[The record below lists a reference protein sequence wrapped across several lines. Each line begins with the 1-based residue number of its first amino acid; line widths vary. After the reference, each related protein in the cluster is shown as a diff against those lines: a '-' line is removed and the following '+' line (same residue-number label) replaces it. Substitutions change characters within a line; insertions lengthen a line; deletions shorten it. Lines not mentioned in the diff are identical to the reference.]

1 MANAR
6 RRKSRYNK
14 KDVRMP
20 LLLTLGAILLLLIL
34 VMPKSPVV
42 KAVNASATGNIS
54 THAGLRIS
62 EVMSDNAAAIPDE
75 TGAFGDWLEVENTL
89 DTPMNIKG
97 VGLSDRS
104 DRIIFLF
111 PDVTLAPGGKV
122 VVFCDDVNRDD
133 PTSTFHAKF
142 KLKSLGHETVYL
154 FDASGVAI
162 DSVTVPTLNS
172 DESYARNEAGVF
184 EKTYFYS
191 PGFENGEMGYR
202 AFQDQYAI
210 TPGLLMINEV
220 VPSPR
225 TGLRD
230 GDDELSDWVELY
242 NIGDEDI
249 DLSNLAL
256 SDDPTKPL
264 KWIFP
269 KDAVIPAGGYYLIFC
284 SGKDKVE
291 ENTGY
296 PHTNFS
302 INGEEETLVLSN
314 LTGIQIDRVVVTG
327 VERDLSYGRNPDN
340 LLDWQVFTVPTPLG
354 PNTQAGMNRADQY
367 LRNINYSGV
376 YISEVLASASV
387 VQAFGDQAA
396 ADYVEI
402 YNSSP
407 QSWNLSGWGLSDNP
421 NWPRKWTFPQ
431 GTTIGPGEYKVVL
444 LDGFTGVN
452 TNSSRLR
459 ASFSLS
465 RTGGEMMCLSDAHGR
480 VLDRLY
486 LPLIPTDVSY
496 GRTLGSSGFFY
507 YDAPTPGTANNA
519 GFYGYTETP
528 QILTASGLYKS
539 GVTVEI
545 TVPSGTRVRYTTD
558 GAIPTLE
565 NGQEYTGPITLDQ
578 TAVIRARAFRGGLQP
593 SDTVTATY
601 ILNTYHKLDV
611 VSLVCDPFELWDSQ
625 TGLMSEDPDLRYC
638 TVVDKSEL
646 PFETPVYRNW
656 GKIDRPAYVEIFD
669 FESGDA
675 YISQGIKMDLLGA
688 YSLDMPQKSFKIR
701 AQASLGE
708 KYFNYPLFDD
718 RDYTYYKSFT
728 LRNSGNDN
736 VWTRVSDVVQ
746 TRLID
751 EYLDSPILTLGWK
764 PVVVYL
770 NGQYWGHYNMRERKD
785 RFSIAQHEGLDLE
798 QDQEIYENMVIA
810 RGNWSLVQGTSADSK
825 AYREMLNKFKTLKP
839 NENPEDL
846 QYIYDNIDVDSFI
859 EWFSIKAFYGD
870 SDPGNIMY
878 YKLPGGKWKCLMFD
892 LDYGL
897 YNSGFESPR
906 SYLKPE
912 GMGQQEIINVI
923 FRKIYESDVLREQL
937 LTRFGVIFQAL
948 TVERMQ
954 AMLDECTAIIK
965 PELPMHYARWAPYK
979 EPTINSDSPVTG
991 DGYMRYWQ
999 VRVNRMRNETMLYRP
1014 YKLWGFIQKFWGLSD
1029 AQMLHYFGARP
1040 ANPDA
1045 H

>member
-6 RRKSRYNK
+6 RKRSRYNK

-20 LLLTLGAILLLLIL
+20 LLIALGAILLFLII
-34 VMPKSPVV
+34 VMPKSPTVV
-42 KAVNASATGNIS
+42 AVNASANGNIS

-62 EVMSDNAAAIPDE
+62 EVMTDNAAAIPDE
-75 TGAFGDWLEVENTL
+75 TGAFGDWIELENTL
-89 DTPMNIKG
+89 DVPMNLKD

-111 PDVTLAPGGKV
+111 PDVNLAPGGRV
-122 VVFCDDVNRDD
+122 VVFCDDVNRND
-133 PTSTFHAKF
+133 PEGTFHAKF
-142 KLKSLGHETVYL
+142 KLKSLGYETVYL

-162 DSVTVPTLNS
+162 DSVQVPTLNS
-172 DESYARNEAGVF
+172 DESYARNDEGVF

-202 AFQDQYAI
+202 AFQDHYAI
-210 TPGLLMINEV
+210 TPGILMINEV
-220 VPSPR
+220 CPSPR

-230 GDDELSDWVELY
+230 EDDEISDWVELF
-242 NIGDEDI
+242 NISDEDI
-249 DLSNLAL
+249 SLANLAL
-256 SDDPTKPL
+256 SDDPKKPV
-264 KWIFP
+264 KWVFP
-269 KDAVIPAGGYYLIFC
+269 KDAVIPAGGYYLVFC

-291 ENTGY
+291 SLTKY

-302 INGEEETLVLSN
+302 INGEEETLMLSN
-314 LTGIQIDRVVVTG
+314 LAGIQIDRVVVSG
-327 VERDLSYGRNPDN
+327 VEKDLSYGRNPDQ
-340 LLDWQVFTVPTPLG
+340 LLDWQVFTLPTPMA
-354 PNTQAGMNRADQY
+354 PNTTAGMNRADQF
-367 LRNINYSGV
+367 LRKINYSGIYV
-376 YISEVLASASV
+376 SEVMASSST

-396 ADYVEI
+396 ADFVEI

-407 QSWNLSGWGLSDNP
+407 QTQNISGWGLSDNP
-421 NWPRKWTFPQ
+421 SWPRKWTFPQ
-431 GTTIGPGEYKVVL
+431 GTTIAPGEYKVIL
-444 LDGFTGVN
+444 LDGFTGQN
-452 TNSSRLR
+452 TDTSRLR

-465 RTGGEMMCLSDAHGR
+465 RTGGEIMCISDAGGR

-486 LPLIPTDVSY
+486 LPQIPTDVSY

-507 YDAPTPGTANNA
+507 YDVPTPGKANGA
-519 GFYGYTETP
+519 GFYGYSQAPVIKTP
-528 QILTASGLYKS
+528 SGLYQS
-539 GVTVEI
+539 NVTVEI
-545 TVPSGTRVRYTTD
+545 TVPYGTRVRYTLD

-565 NGQEYTGPITLDQ
+565 NSKEYTGPITLSD
-578 TAVIRARAFRGGLQP
+578 TAILRARSFQGGVQP
-593 SDTVTATY
+593 SDTVTASY
-601 ILNTYHKLDV
+601 ILNAYHKMDV

-625 TGLMSEDPDLRYC
+625 TGLMSEDPDLRYG

-656 GKIDRPAYVEIFD
+656 GKIDRPGYVEIFHAD
-669 FESGDA
+669 TGDA

-736 VWTRVSDVVQ
+736 VWTRISDVVQ

-798 QDQEIYENMVIA
+798 TDQDIYENIVIA
-810 RGNWSLVQGTSADSK
+810 RGNWSLVQGTTADSK
-825 AYREMLNKFKTLKP
+825 AYREMLEKFKTLKP
-839 NENPEDL
+839 NEKPEDL
-846 QYIYDNIDVDSFI
+846 QYILDNIDVESFI
-859 EWFSIKAFYGD
+859 EWFCIKGFYGD

-892 LDYGL
+892 LDYGM
-897 YNSGFESPR
+897 YNSSFESPR

-912 GMGQQEIINVI
+912 GMGQQEINNII
-923 FRKIYESDVLREQL
+923 FRKIFESDELREQL
-937 LTRFGVIFQAL
+937 LTRFGVIFQTL
-948 TVERMQ
+948 TTPVMQ
-954 AMLDECTAIIK
+954 AMLDECAAIIK
-965 PELPMHYARWAPYK
+965 PELQYHYARWAPYK
-979 EPTINSDSPVTG
+979 EPTINSDSPITA

-999 VRVNRMRNETMLYRP
+999 VRINRMRNETMTARP
-1014 YKLWGFIQKFWGLSD
+1014 YKLWGYIQKFWGLSD
-1029 AQMLHYFGARP
+1029 AQMLHYFGPQP
-1040 ANPDA
+1040 AAPGT
-1045 H
+1045 

>member
-1 MANAR
+1 MAKS
-6 RRKSRYNK
+6 RRKRNRYNK

-20 LLLTLGAILLLLIL
+20 LVIAFSAVLLLLII
-34 VMPKSPVV
+34 VMPKVPIAV
-42 KAVNASATGNIS
+42 AVNATTHS
-54 THAGLRIS
+54 TYSSHAGLIIS
-62 EVMSDNAAAIPDE
+62 EVMSDNASAIPDE
-75 TGAFGDWLEVENTL
+75 TGAFGDWIELENTL
-89 DTPMNIKG
+89 DVPMNLKN

-111 PDVTLAPGGKV
+111 PDVTLAPGGHV
-122 VVFCDDVNRDD
+122 VVFCDDVNRDT
-133 PTSTFHAKF
+133 PQNTFHAKF
-142 KLKSLGHETVYL
+142 KLKSLGHESVYL

-162 DSVTVPTLNS
+162 DQVTIPTLNS
-172 DESYARNEAGVF
+172 DESYARNEDGIF
-184 EKTYFYS
+184 ERTYFYS
-191 PGFENGEMGYR
+191 PGFENGEAGYQ
-202 AFQDQYAI
+202 AFQDQYSI
-210 TPGLLMINEV
+210 TPGILMINEV
-220 VPSPR
+220 CPSPR

-230 GDDELSDWVELY
+230 EDDELSDWIELY

-249 DLSNLAL
+249 SLANLAL
-256 SDDPTKPL
+256 SDDPAKPI
-264 KWIFP
+264 KWVFP
-269 KDAVIPAGGYYLIFC
+269 KDAVIPAGGYYLVFC
-284 SGKDKVE
+284 SGKDKME
-291 ENTGY
+291 QNTGY

-302 INGEEETLVLSN
+302 INGEEETLVLS
-314 LTGIQIDRVVVTG
+314 TMAGIQIDRVVVSG
-327 VERDLSYGRNPDN
+327 VPKDLSYGREAEN
-340 LLDWQVFTVPTPLG
+340 LLNWQIFTLPTPMA
-354 PNTQAGMNRADQY
+354 PNTQAGQNRADQF
-367 LRNINYSGV
+367 LRRINYSGV
-376 YISEVLASASV
+376 IISEVMASASV

-396 ADYVEI
+396 ADFVEI

-407 QSWNLSGWGLSDNP
+407 QTVNLSGWGLSDNP
-421 NWPRKWTFPQ
+421 SWPRKWTFPQ
-431 GTTIGPGEYKVVL
+431 GTTIAPGEYRVIL
-444 LDGFTGVN
+444 LDGFDGQN
-452 TNSSRLR
+452 TNGARLR
-459 ASFSLS
+459 ANFSIS
-465 RTGGEMMCLSDAHGR
+465 RTGGEIMCLSDAHGR

-486 LPLIPTDVSY
+486 LPQIPTDISY

-507 YDAPTPGTANNA
+507 YDAPTPGVANNA
-519 GFYGYTETP
+519 GFFGYTQAPE
-528 QILTASGLYKS
+528 ILTASGLYKS
-539 GVTVEI
+539 SVTVEI
-545 TVPSGTRVRYTTD
+545 TVPTGTRVRYTTD
-558 GAIPTLE
+558 GAVPTLE
-565 NGQEYTGPITLDQ
+565 NGFEYTGPFTLDQ
-578 TAVIRARAFRGGLQP
+578 TTVIRARAFQGGLQP
-593 SDTVTATY
+593 SDTQTASY
-601 ILNTYHKLDV
+601 ILNTYHKMDV

-625 TGLMSEDPDLRYC
+625 TGLMSEDPDLRFG

-656 GKIDRPAYVEIFD
+656 GKIDRPGYVELFNHTT
-669 FESGDA
+669 GDA

-718 RDYTYYKSFT
+718 RDYEYYKSFT

-798 QDQEIYENMVIA
+798 KDQEIYENIVIA

-825 AYREMLNKFKTLKP
+825 AYREMLNKFKTLDPNNKP
-839 NENPEDL
+839 ADL
-846 QYIYDNIDVDSFI
+846 QYIYDNIDVESFI
-859 EWFSIKAFYGD
+859 EWFCIKGFYGD

-892 LDYGL
+892 LDYGM

-906 SYLKPE
+906 SYLKQE
-912 GMGQQEIINVI
+912 GMGQQKINNVI
-923 FRKIYESDVLREQL
+923 FRKIFESDVLREQL
-937 LTRFGVIFQAL
+937 LTRFGVIFQTL
-948 TVERMQ
+948 TTEVMQ
-954 AMLDECTAIIK
+954 SMLDECAAIIK

-999 VRVNRMRNETMLYRP
+999 VRINRMRNETMTARP
-1014 YKLWGFIQKFWGLSD
+1014 YKLWGFIQQFWGLSD
-1029 AQMLHYFGARP
+1029 EEMIRYFGERP
-1040 ANPDA
+1040 AAPGA
-1045 H
+1045 

>member
-1 MANAR
+1 
-6 RRKSRYNK
+6 
-14 KDVRMP
+14 MP
-20 LLLTLGAILLLLIL
+20 LLLTLGGILLLLIL
-34 VMPKSPVV
+34 VMPKFPVV
-42 KAVNASATGNIS
+42 KAVNVSVSGNVS

-75 TGAFGDWLEVENTL
+75 TGAFGDWIELENTL
-89 DTPMNIKG
+89 ETPMNLNN

-111 PDVTLAPGGKV
+111 PDVTLAAGGKV
-122 VVFCDDVNRDD
+122 VVFCDDVNRDA
-133 PTSTFHAKF
+133 PGNTFHAKF
-142 KLKSLGHETVYL
+142 KLKSLGNETLYL

-162 DSVTVPTLNS
+162 DSVVVPTLNS
-172 DESYARNEAGVF
+172 DESYARNSSGEF

-191 PGFENGEMGYR
+191 PGFENGEAGYH
-202 AFQDQYAI
+202 AFQDQYNI

-242 NIGDEDI
+242 NVSDEDI
-249 DLSNLAL
+249 SLASLAL
-256 SDDPTKPL
+256 SDDPAKPV

-269 KDAVIPAGGYYLIFC
+269 KDAVIPAGGYYLVFC

-302 INGEEETLVLSN
+302 INGEEETLVLST
-314 LTGIQIDRVVVTG
+314 LAGIQIDRVVVSG

-340 LLDWQVFTVPTPLG
+340 LLEWQVFTMPTPLG

-367 LRNINYSGV
+367 LRNINYSGI
-376 YISEVLASASV
+376 YISEVLASAST
-387 VQAFGDQAA
+387 VQAFGDQVA

-407 QSWNLSGWGLSDNP
+407 QSWNISGWGLSDNP
-421 NWPRKWTFPQ
+421 NWPRKWVFPQ
-431 GTTIGPGEYKVVL
+431 GTTIAPGEYKVVL
-444 LDGFTGVN
+444 LDGFTGIN
-452 TNSSRLR
+452 TNFSRLR

-465 RTGGEMMCLSDAHGR
+465 RIGGEMMCLSDANGR

-507 YDAPTPGTANNA
+507 YDAPTPGQSNNA
-519 GFYGYTETP
+519 GFYGYSPAPE
-528 QILTASGLYKS
+528 ILTASGLYKS
-539 GVTVEI
+539 SVTVEI

-578 TAVIRARAFRGGLQP
+578 TAVIRARSFKGGLQP
-593 SDTVTATY
+593 SDTATATY

-625 TGLMSEDPDLRYC
+625 TGLMSEDADLRYGP
-638 TVVDKSEL
+638 VVDKSEL

-669 FESGDA
+669 FETGDA

-718 RDYTYYKSFT
+718 RDYEYYKSFT

-810 RGNWSLVQGTSADSK
+810 RGNWSLVQGTAADSK

-846 QYIYDNIDVDSFI
+846 QYICDQVDVESFI
-859 EWFSIKAFYGD
+859 EWFCIKAFYGD

-897 YNSGFESPR
+897 YNSSFESPR

-937 LTRFGVIFQAL
+937 LTRFGVVFQAL

-954 AMLDECTAIIK
+954 AMLDECTAMIK

-979 EPTINSDSPVTG
+979 EPTINSDSPTTG

-1029 AQMLHYFGARP
+1029 AQMIHYFGERP
-1040 ANPDA
+1040 ANPDGN
-1045 H
+1045 